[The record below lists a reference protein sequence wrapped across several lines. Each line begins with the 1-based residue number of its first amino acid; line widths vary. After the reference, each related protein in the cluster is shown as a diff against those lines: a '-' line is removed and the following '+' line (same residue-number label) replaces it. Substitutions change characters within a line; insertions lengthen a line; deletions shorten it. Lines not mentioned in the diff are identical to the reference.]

1 MPAYWSQTKRFIPL
15 FSFLFLFTL
24 QTVVGQLTVAPLFND
39 HAVLQRDK
47 PVAVWG
53 WSKAGTKV
61 SVSIAGK
68 SVQATTAKNGKW
80 MAVLPAMPAGG
91 PFTLSVSSGAE
102 SLSFSDVWLGE
113 VWLCSGQSNMEWK
126 LSQANNYATEKP
138 LANQPMIRQFY
149 VAHEVSMTPK
159 EKLETGNWVTAT
171 SKTAGDFTAIG
182 YFFAKDLVKELNVAV
197 GLIHSSWGGSQLE
210 GWLSKEAM
218 LSSPELQWYAKIL
231 PDNWAA
237 ADSLQDLKTRKQV
250 LGSTDQPTIDD
261 EKGYTQPGYDFS
273 KWHQAA
279 DPLGQ
284 WDWKGIWAF
293 RGTGFMARNVDI
305 PSGMVNAE
313 TTLGLGIQ
321 DNENEMY
328 VNGKLV
334 SIGILKGLRKIK
346 IPAGTWKN
354 GKNSLVVKFKQ
365 MADPSW
371 YGLGVQGGPADLF
384 VEGNGERLSIASDWM
399 LMPSFASSHEYVH
412 SSNNVGTSIYNAMI
426 APLVP
431 YTMQG
436 VLWYQGETNAGR
448 AIEYRQTMPLLIN
461 DWRRLWKD
469 TLGFYI
475 TQLSSYG
482 AAKSAN
488 EGSNWAELREAQT
501 MATALPHTGIAV
513 TTDAGNPNDIHPTD
527 KMTVGKRLAL
537 AALHTTYKRDIPYS
551 GPVVKNIKYEKGKA
565 VLTFNHAKGGLMAKG
580 KYPYLK
586 GFEIAGEDKVFYYA
600 KAEIEGD
607 KVIVYHP
614 KGATPASVRYA
625 WSDAPIE
632 ANLYNG
638 TGLPAGTFR
647 TDDWP
652 AITRDGQYESVLKGI
667 LLK

>member
-1 MPAYWSQTKRFIPL
+1 MLVFQVKSKASLLVIGL
-15 FSFLFLFTL
+15 FFLFFGQTLFA
-24 QTVVGQLTVAPLFND
+24 QLTVAPLFND

-53 WSKAGTKV
+53 WSKAGTKI

-68 SVQATTAKNGKW
+68 SVQTTTARNGKW
-80 MAVLPAMPAGG
+80 MATLPAMPAGG
-91 PFTLSVSSGAE
+91 PFILSINSGAE
-102 SLSFSDVWLGE
+102 KLSFTDVWLGE

-126 LSQANNYATEKP
+126 LSQAHNYATEKP
-138 LANQPMIRQFY
+138 LANQPMIRQFFIP
-149 VAHEVSMTPK
+149 HEVSMTPK
-159 EKLETGNWVTAT
+159 EKLDGGNWVAAT
-171 SKTAGDFTAIG
+171 SETAGDFTAVG

-237 ADSLQDLKTRKQV
+237 ADSLQDLKTRKQL
-250 LGSTDQPTIDD
+250 LGSTYLPTAAD
-261 EKGYTQPGYDFS
+261 ENVYTQPGYDFS
-273 KWHQAA
+273 KWHNGGS
-279 DPLGQ
+279 PLGQ

-293 RGTGFMARNVDI
+293 RGIGFMARYIDM
-305 PSGMVNAE
+305 PAAMVNGE
-313 TTLGLGIQ
+313 TILGLGIQ
-321 DNENEMY
+321 DNENEVY

-334 SIGILKGLRKIK
+334 SKGILKGPRKIK
-346 IPAGTWKN
+346 IPAGTWKE

-365 MADPSW
+365 MADRSW
-371 YGLGVQGGPADLF
+371 YGLGVEGSPADLF
-384 VEGNGERLSIASDWM
+384 VEGNGVRLSIADDWK
-399 LMPSFASSHEYVH
+399 LMPSFASPHEYTH

-431 YTMQG
+431 FSMQG

-448 AIEYRQTMPLLIN
+448 AIEYRKTMPLLIN

-469 TLGFYI
+469 TIGFYI

-482 AAKSAN
+482 ADKSAN

-501 MATALPHTGIAV
+501 MSTSLPHTGIAV

-527 KMTVGKRLAL
+527 KLTVGKRLAL
-537 AALHTTYKRDIPYS
+537 AVLHTTYKKNIPYS
-551 GPVVKNIKYEKGKA
+551 GPVFDKV
-565 VLTFNHAKGGLMAKG
+565 TFEQGRAILSFHHTNGCLVAKG
-580 KYPYLK
+580 KYPYLQ
-586 GFEIAGEDKVFYYA
+586 GFEVAGADKVFYYA
-600 KAEIEGD
+600 KAEIDGD

-625 WSDAPIE
+625 WSDAPID

-638 TGLPAGTFR
+638 AGLPAGTFR

-652 AITRDGQYESVLKGI
+652 AITREGQYESILKEII
-667 LLK
+667 LK

>member
-1 MPAYWSQTKRFIPL
+1 MLVFRVISNRSFLVIGL
-15 FSFLFLFTL
+15 FFLFLGQTL
-24 QTVVGQLTVAPLFND
+24 FGQLTVAPLFN
-39 HAVLQRDK
+39 HHSVLQRNK
-47 PVAVWG
+47 PVAIWG
-53 WSKAGTKV
+53 WAKAGSKI

-68 SVQATTAKNGKW
+68 TAQATAAKSGKW
-80 MAVLPAMPAGG
+80 MATLPAMPGGG
-91 PFTLSVSSGAE
+91 PYELIVKGGAETLS
-102 SLSFSDVWLGE
+102 FTDVWLGE

-126 LSQANNYATEKP
+126 LSQAHNYATEKP

-149 VAHEVSMTPK
+149 VPHEVTMTPK
-159 EKLETGNWVTAT
+159 EKPDDGNWIVAT
-171 SKTAGDFTAIG
+171 PETAGDFTAVG

-218 LSSPELQWYAKIL
+218 LSSPELNWYAKIL

-237 ADSLQDLKTRKQV
+237 ADSLQDLKTRKQL
-250 LGSTDQPTIDD
+250 LGSTYQPTPED
-261 EKGYTQPGYDFS
+261 EKRYTQPGYDFS
-273 KWHQAA
+273 KWHQA
-279 DPLGQ
+279 DGPLGQ

-293 RGTGFMARNVDI
+293 RGTGFMAKMIDI
-305 PSGMVNAE
+305 PAGMVNGE

-321 DNENEMY
+321 DNENEIY
-328 VNGKLV
+328 VNGKMV
-334 SIGILKGLRKIK
+334 SKGILKGPRKIK
-346 IPAGTWKN
+346 IPAGTWKE
-354 GKNSLVVKFKQ
+354 GKNSLVIRFKQ
-365 MADPSW
+365 MADPLW
-371 YGLGVQGGPADLF
+371 YGLGVQGSPTDLF
-384 VEGNGERLSIASDWM
+384 VEGSGMRLGIADDWK
-399 LMPSFASSHEYVH
+399 LMPSFASPHEYTH

-469 TLGFYI
+469 NLGFYI
-475 TQLSSYG
+475 TQLSSFG
-482 AAKSAN
+482 ADKSAN

-513 TTDAGNPNDIHPTD
+513 TTDVGNPNDIHPTD
-527 KMTVGKRLAL
+527 KLTVGKRLAL
-537 AALHTTYKRDIPYS
+537 AALHTTYNKDIPFS
-551 GPVVKNIKYEKGKA
+551 GPVLANVKYEKGRA
-565 VLTFNHAKGGLMAKG
+565 ILTFSHANGGLMATG

-586 GFEIAGEDKVFYYA
+586 GFEVAGEDKVFYYA
-600 KAEIEGD
+600 KAEIDGD

-638 TGLPAGTFR
+638 SGLPAGTFR

-652 AITRDGQYESVLKGI
+652 AITRDGQYESVLKAI

>member
-1 MPAYWSQTKRFIPL
+1 MKVCRVQYLKSFYI
-15 FSFLFLFTL
+15 FSAFFLLIVFTIHA
-24 QTVVGQLTVAPLFND
+24 QLTIAPLFND

-53 WSKAGTKV
+53 WSKAGAKV
-61 SVSIAGK
+61 TVNIAGK
-68 SVQATTAKNGKW
+68 TARAITAKNGKW
-80 MAVLPAMPAGG
+80 MATLPSMPGGG
-91 PFTLSVSSGAE
+91 PYELSVKSGTE
-102 SLSFSDVWLGE
+102 NLTFTDVWLGE

-138 LANQPMIRQFY
+138 MANQPMIRQFY
-149 VAHEVSMTPK
+149 VAHEVTMTPK
-159 EKLETGNWVTAT
+159 EKLDGGNWVPAT
-171 SKTAGDFTAIG
+171 PETAGDFTAVG

-218 LSSPELQWYAKIL
+218 LSSPELNWYANIL
-231 PDNWAA
+231 PDNWAS
-237 ADSLQDLKTRKQV
+237 ADSLQDLKTRKQL
-250 LGSTDQPTIDD
+250 LGSTYLPTVVD
-261 EKGYTQPGYDFS
+261 EKAYTQPGYDFS
-273 KWHQAA
+273 EWYNGGS
-279 DPLGQ
+279 PLGQ

-293 RGTGFMARNVDI
+293 RGTGFMAKYVEI
-305 PSGMVNAE
+305 PAGMVNTE

-334 SIGILKGLRKIK
+334 SEGILKGLREIK
-346 IPAGTWKN
+346 IPAGTWKE

-371 YGLGVQGGPADLF
+371 YGLGVQGSPSDLF
-384 VEGNGERLSIASDWM
+384 IEGNGVRINIADDWK
-399 LMPSFASSHEYVH
+399 LMPSFASPHEYTH

-431 YTMQG
+431 YSMQG

-448 AIEYRQTMPLLIN
+448 AIEYRKTMPLLIS

-482 AAKSAN
+482 ADKTAN

-501 MATALPHTGIAV
+501 MSTTLPHTGIAV
-513 TTDAGNPNDIHPTD
+513 TIDVGNPNDIHPTN
-527 KMTVGKRLAL
+527 KLTVGKRLAL
-537 AALHTTYKRDIPYS
+537 AALHTTYKKDIPYS
-551 GPVVKNIKYEKGKA
+551 GPVFDKVTFEQGRAI
-565 VLTFNHAKGGLMAKG
+565 LRFNHTNGGLVATG
-580 KYPYLK
+580 KYPYLQ
-586 GFEIAGEDKVFYYA
+586 GFEVAGADKVFYYA
-600 KAEIEGD
+600 KAEIDGD
-607 KVIVYHP
+607 KVMVYHP

-638 TGLPAGTFR
+638 AGLPAGTFR

-652 AITRDGQYESVLKGI
+652 AITREGKYESILKGI
-667 LLK
+667 LQK